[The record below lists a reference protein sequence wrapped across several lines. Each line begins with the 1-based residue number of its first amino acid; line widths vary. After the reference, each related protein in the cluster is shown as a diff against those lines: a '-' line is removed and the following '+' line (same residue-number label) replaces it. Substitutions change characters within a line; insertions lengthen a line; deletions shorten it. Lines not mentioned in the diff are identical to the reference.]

1 MFTEITAAI
10 QSAKTAINLVKAA
23 HGLSNYSD
31 LLTAVTDVQ
40 IKLTDA
46 IASELASQ
54 EKQAA
59 LAERVREL
67 EKQIADIADW
77 KSQMQRY
84 ALFEFPTGA
93 LAYALKPGMENG
105 EPIHYLCTAC
115 VDKKKKTTLQP
126 HGSFLH
132 CPECK
137 SNIAMQG
144 PPPIGH
150 SSSGGS
156 WKTV

>member
-1 MFTEITAAI
+1 MYSEIVAAI
-10 QSAKTAINLVKAA
+10 QSTKTAIDLVKAA
-23 HGLSNYSD
+23 NGLSNYSE
-31 LLTAVTDVQ
+31 LLTAVTAVQ

-59 LAERVREL
+59 LSERVREL
-67 EKQIADIADW
+67 EKQIAEIEDW
-77 KSQMQRY
+77 KSQIQRY
-84 ALFEFPTGA
+84 ALFQFPTGA

-126 HGSFLH
+126 NGRLLH

-137 SNIAMQG
+137 TNIATQSA
-144 PPPIGH
+144 PSIKVNR
-150 SSSGGS
+150 SGGS
-156 WKTV
+156 WMSR

>member
-1 MFTEITAAI
+1 MYSEIVAAI
-10 QSAKTAINLVKAA
+10 QSTKTAIDLVKAA
-23 HGLSNYSD
+23 NGLSNYSE
-31 LLTAVTDVQ
+31 LLTAVTAVQ

-59 LAERVREL
+59 LSERVREL
-67 EKQIADIADW
+67 EKQIAEIEDW
-77 KSQMQRY
+77 KSQIQRY
-84 ALFEFPTGA
+84 ALFQFPTGA

-126 HGSFLH
+126 NGRLLH

-137 SNIAMQG
+137 TNIATQSA
-144 PPPIGH
+144 PPIKVNR
-150 SSSGGS
+150 SGGS
-156 WKTV
+156 WMSR